1 MREQLPAQRINHFV
15 TNGRGD
21 EDLRVGEQP
30 AEQRNQHHRA
40 GSPYHQHDFAAFHHA
55 VEKAEKMRE
64 WLIQNTMIQDQLQR
78 PGLQQL
84 GRGDT
89 KGAEGRYYQ
98 TPFDLTQVRR
108 KNLTESLSFSMVH
121 VCPAGSFF

>member
-15 TNGRGD
+15 TDGRGD

-30 AEQRNQHHRA
+30 AEQRNQHNRA
-40 GSPYHQHDFAAFHHA
+40 GSPYYQHDFAAFHHA

-84 GRGDT
+84 ARGDP
-89 KGAEGRYYQ
+89 KGAESGLYQ
-98 TPFDLTQVRR
+98 TALGLEQGRR
-108 KNLTESLSFSMVH
+108 KNR
-121 VCPAGSFF
+121 PA